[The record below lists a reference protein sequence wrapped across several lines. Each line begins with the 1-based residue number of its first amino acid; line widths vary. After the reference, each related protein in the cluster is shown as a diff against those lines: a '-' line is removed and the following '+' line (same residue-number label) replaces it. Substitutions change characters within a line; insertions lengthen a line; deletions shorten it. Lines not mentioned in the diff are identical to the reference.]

1 MRVLELAYSW
11 PAETFIQRHV
21 RALRQAGVDVLLVA
35 RAGID
40 TRQAG
45 ASIGGED
52 RRIRALVMPNFDHLG
67 LAGKL
72 ASLRHLLARPKWAV
86 ETGPFRD
93 RVLLAFF
100 ERLKP
105 DLIHFHTASLAAIM
119 RWVPQTLGIPYTVSL
134 RGSDVQVL
142 PLRSEEAARETGFA
156 LSEATMVHAIGQ
168 HLVSYVKRWTG
179 GQVDARVIYNVV
191 PLAPSLPPYQH
202 VSNTSLHL
210 LTIGRLHWT
219 KCNSDLIHALGKSR
233 AKGLSIFLSFV
244 GSGPDEERLRYWV
257 SRLGLSSRVTFLG
270 RLTWAQI
277 PDLLNRSDAYV
288 HSSIA
293 EGFGNAI
300 AEAMAWG
307 CPVFITNA
315 CGAREIIRDGE
326 NGFLLPALRPEEW
339 PEKLALARD
348 RRLMERVREA
358 AYETARQYFAPERH
372 AEEFVAFYEKALRRG
387 AVSPDA
393 EPVSRPNAQPSAE
406 GASPGGL
413 HLLVRGAWR
422 WENGPDLILR
432 ALAPL
437 CREGKM
443 QITFAGHGPQ
453 EDELRYLADF
463 MGLGRQVRFNDAMPE
478 GLAGVP
484 WTDADIVL
492 DISEAQQQGW
502 RVTRDGSLVACLPFG
517 EVEGLRGGVTAS
529 TVGGARGVSE
539 GLASRE

>member
-1 MRVLELAYSW
+1 MRVLELTYSW

-21 RALRQAGVDVLLVA
+21 WALQEAGLDVRLVA
-35 RAGID
+35 RAGLD
-40 TRQAG
+40 ERHAA
-45 ASIGGED
+45 ASIGGGD

-72 ASLRHLLARPKWAV
+72 ASLRHLLVRPRWAV
-86 ETGPFRD
+86 EARPLRD

-202 VSNTSLHL
+202 VSNTSLRL

-219 KCNSDLIHALGKSR
+219 KCNSDLIYAVGKSM
-233 AKGLSIFLSFV
+233 AMGLSIFLSLV
-244 GSGPDEERLRYWV
+244 GSGPDEERLRCWV
-257 SRLGLSSRVTFLG
+257 IRLGLSSKVTFLG

-307 CPVFITNA
+307 CPVFISNA

-326 NGFLLPALRPEEW
+326 NGFLLPTLQPELW

-372 AEEFVAFYEKALRRG
+372 ARDFIAFYETALRRG
-387 AVSPDA
+387 PAPPEAEPIPVPDA
-393 EPVSRPNAQPSAE
+393 QPTNEEAP
-406 GASPGGL
+406 PGGL

-437 CREGKM
+437 CREGEV

-463 MGLGRQVRFNDAMPE
+463 MGLGRQVRFHNAVPE
-478 GLAGVP
+478 GLAGAP
-484 WTDADIVL
+484 WADADIVL

-502 RVTRDGSLVACLPFG
+502 RVTRDGTLVARLPFG
-517 EVEGLRGGVTAS
+517 DVE
-529 TVGGARGVSE
+529 
-539 GLASRE
+539 